1 MLDEEEQ
8 NRFKVVLIGESGVGK
23 TCIINRFVKDIYE
36 GNEVPTSSAS
46 LSSKEI
52 TIEEYG
58 KTVRFE
64 IWDTA
69 GQEQYRSVGKIFYKN
84 ATAVILVYEITN
96 KKSFLEIKNYW
107 SKQIREHAANDI
119 NKFYFI

>member
-107 SKQIREHAANDI
+107 SKQIKEHASNDI